1 MRRQDTVVVMSTDLF
16 DVNDK
21 GTAVLRV
28 HVQPGAGKTAVKGR
42 YGDALKVSVG
52 APPEG
57 GRANKAVAELL
68 AELLGVK
75 VAKVKLVGGDTSR
88 SKRFQLDGLAVDD
101 LEDRLDRALDD
112 VNRKPGNRW

>member
-1 MRRQDTVVVMSTDLF
+1 MTTDLYE
-16 DVNDK
+16 VTDK

-57 GRANKAVAELL
+57 GRANKAVADLL
-68 AELLGVK
+68 AEVLGIK
-75 VAKVKLVGGDTSR
+75 AAKVKLVGGDTSR
-88 SKRFQLDGLAVDD
+88 SKRFQLDGLAIED
-101 LEDRLDRALDD
+101 LDDRLERALGD
-112 VNRKPGNRW
+112 VDRKPGNRW